1 MNAPFCSTAAVR
13 NATAVRPSMIDL
25 ETAIT
30 DAARLSR
37 ALWLACRA
45 LKDDDEFH
53 PSDEDLA
60 GIEELAFELNRR
72 CRASEAALHGGVPS

>member
-1 MNAPFCSTAAVR
+1 MNAPFDASAALAR
-13 NATAVRPSMIDL
+13 ATAVRSMAEL

-37 ALWLACRA
+37 ALWLALRA
-45 LKDDDEFH
+45 LKCGDEFH

-60 GIEELAFELNRR
+60 GIEELAFEVNRR
-72 CRASEAALHGGVPS
+72 CRVSEDAFHGGVPS